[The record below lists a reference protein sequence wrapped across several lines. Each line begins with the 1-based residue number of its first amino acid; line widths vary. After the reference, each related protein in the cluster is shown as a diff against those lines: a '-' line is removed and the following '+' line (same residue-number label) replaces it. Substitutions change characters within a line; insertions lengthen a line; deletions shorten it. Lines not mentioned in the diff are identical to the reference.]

1 MFPFY
6 AIKRYPYICNGFK
19 SFLKLHIVICIF
31 VFKRPLSISLSPD
44 KTSRYKCL
52 LGCWQNGIFLQQA
65 PDKVRKKI
73 TITIL
78 SASQQTFGLSYF
90 VRPLIILQWK
100 QECDFKKYFI
110 SLWHMTRRHGSWT
123 ALNFWELAWNCS
135 TWELEKVWVKSGP
148 NNAGVVVTSEMSRQH
163 ADFNDW

>member
-1 MFPFY
+1 MGLNHFWSCILLY
-6 AIKRYPYICNGFK
+6 AFLLSKDISQLPTALTEQEGTNICWDADKMVVFFAAGNWQSSK
-19 SFLKLHIVICIF
+19 KDYHF
-31 VFKRPLSISLSPD
+31 VSVPTNIR
-44 KTSRYKCL
+44 
-52 LGCWQNGIFLQQA
+52 
-65 PDKVRKKI
+65 
-73 TITIL
+73 TIL
-78 SASQQTFGLSYF
+78 FCQAYNN
-90 VRPLIILQWK
+90 K

-135 TWELEKVWVKSGP
+135 TWELEKLWVKSGP